1 MLKTFTLRHIKV
13 YVSGYNRACGAVLKV
28 GGGGGGGGNPPLLKH
43 SWRRGAGGLWGCG
56 L

>member
-1 MLKTFTLRHIKV
+1 MLKTCTLRHIKV
-13 YVSGYNRACGAVLKV
+13 YVRGYNRACGAVLKV
-28 GGGGGGGGNPPLLKH
+28 GGEGGGNPPLLKY